1 MKEILKKDIYKIFLI
16 LLLIFSLKGVN
27 VYADEL
33 GIGATPV
40 IQNNITIP
48 KGESKELKITVVN
61 TSLYPENTTNIN
73 DYKCKVNLSV
83 KDKEIAKMIEF
94 KENNF
99 ELAPKESMPE
109 MPDT

>member
-1 MKEILKKDIYKIFLI
+1 MNKINIKFKETNYKIN
-16 LLLIFSLKGVN
+16 K
-27 VYADEL
+27 
-33 GIGATPV
+33 
-40 IQNNITIP
+40 NIT
-48 KGESKELKITVVN
+48 
-61 TSLYPENTTNIN
+61 
-73 DYKCKVNLSV
+73 SV